1 MVATRFKA
9 GERVR
14 LRAAIP
20 DVRAGTVGTIQF
32 VLHSVDD
39 ICDVQFDGHAR
50 PQLMRARELEH
61 TNDPP
66 PALPWAA

>member
-9 GERVR
+9 GERVS

-20 DVRAGTVGTIQF
+20 DVRAGAVGTIQF

-39 ICDVQFDGHAR
+39 ICDVRFDELAR
-50 PQLMRARELEH
+50 PKLMRARELEH
-61 TNDPP
+61 VDQERRS
-66 PALPWAA
+66 

>member
-1 MVATRFKA
+1 MIATRFKA
-9 GERVR
+9 GERIR

-20 DVRAGTVGTIQF
+20 DVRAGRGGTIHL
-32 VLHSVDD
+32 VYHYVDLY
-39 ICDVQFDGHAR
+39 DVQFDGYAFPR
-50 PQLMRARELEH
+50 LMRGRELEH